1 MGCRASSREV
11 PPGVEDA
18 GERPK
23 AFYYGVKIRQRN
35 VWALPRFR
43 AGIVLAL
50 SLAMVLVGASEG
62 ALARSKKS
70 RSGGSSIAA
79 SIVVD
84 MNSGRVLQSRSPDVA
99 RYPASLTKMMTLYML
114 FTYMRASVIT
124 PDSELLVTPYA
135 ASQPPT
141 KLNLKPGSTIR
152 TRDAIGAL
160 VTLSANDV
168 AVTIAENLA
177 GTEGNF
183 ARMMTKKAQS
193 IGMMSTVF
201 RNASGLPNDEQVTT
215 ARDMAILA
223 TRLIRDFPEY
233 YDCFQTK
240 YFSYNGRRY
249 RNHNHLLFNYK
260 GTDGIKT
267 GYTRAAGFNLTAS
280 VQRGDKHLVAVV
292 LGGRTSAQRDAAMR
306 GLLDQTFP
314 KAVAAKAAAPYVAS
328 LDVAALP
335 KPTPKKQ
342 VFALASAG
350 PSAET
355 IRFGGQTVVPGVAPV
370 TPVTQTAA
378 TTAEGDADASDA
390 TGPFHVQVG
399 AYTSQAEANSRLGE
413 VQGKAANLL
422 DGHPPLS
429 MMFQKDDT
437 QWYRARFA
445 GFSQDDARSTC
456 AELKRMS
463 LDCIVMRAN

>member
-1 MGCRASSREV
+1 
-11 PPGVEDA
+11 
-18 GERPK
+18 
-23 AFYYGVKIRQRN
+23 VKIRQRN
-35 VWALPRFR
+35 VWALPRFG
-43 AGIVLAL
+43 AWL
-50 SLAMVLVGASEG
+50 VLVLSIALVVTGASEG
-62 ALARSKKS
+62 AWAKPRKS
-70 RSGGSSIAA
+70 RSSGSSIAA

-84 MNSGRVLQSRSPDVA
+84 MNSGRVLQSRSPDAA

-114 FTYMRASVIT
+114 FTYMRAGVIT

-135 ASQPPT
+135 ASQSPT

-168 AVTIAENLA
+168 AVTVAENLA

-223 TRLIRDFPEY
+223 QRLIRDFPEY

-240 YFSYNGRRY
+240 YFSYRGRRY
-249 RNHNHLLFNYK
+249 RNHNHLLFGYK

-267 GYTRAAGFNLTAS
+267 GFTRAAGFNLTAS
-280 VQRGDKHLVAVV
+280 VRRGDKHLVAVV
-292 LGGRTSAQRDAAMR
+292 LGGRTSSQRDAAMR
-306 GLLDQTFP
+306 RLLDQSFP
-314 KAVAAKAAAPYVAS
+314 KAIAAKPAAPYVAS
-328 LDVAALP
+328 LDVATP
-335 KPTPKKQ
+335 PRPTPKKQ
-342 VFALASAG
+342 VFALASTGAS
-350 PSAET
+350 PQT
-355 IRFGGQTVVPGVAPV
+355 MRFGNQSGAQAAT
-370 TPVTQTAA
+370 TPVTASRS
-378 TTAEGDADASDA
+378 TTAEGDTDATET

-399 AYTSQAEANSRLGE
+399 AYTSQAEATSRLGE
-413 VQGKAANLL
+413 VRGRAASLL

-429 MMFQKDDT
+429 TVFQKDDT

>member
-1 MGCRASSREV
+1 V
-11 PPGVEDA
+11 PPGVQDA

-23 AFYYGVKIRQRN
+23 AFYYGVNNRQRKF
-35 VWALPRFR
+35 WALPPFR
-43 AGIVLAL
+43 AWLVLAV
-50 SLAMVLVGASEG
+50 SLALVAMGASEG
-62 ALARSKKS
+62 ALAKPRKS
-70 RSGGSSIAA
+70 RSSGSSIAA

-84 MNSGRVLQSRSPDVA
+84 MNSGQVLQSQSPDTR

-114 FTYMRASVIT
+114 FTYMRAGVIT
-124 PDSELLVTPYA
+124 PDSDLLVTPYA
-135 ASQPPT
+135 ASQSPT

-168 AVTIAENLA
+168 AVTVAENLA

-183 ARMMTKKAQS
+183 ARMMTKKAQA

-223 TRLIRDFPEY
+223 QHLIRDFPEY

-249 RNHNHLLFNYK
+249 RNHNHLLFGYK

-292 LGGRTSAQRDAAMR
+292 LGGRTGAQRDAAMR
-306 GLLDQTFP
+306 RLLDQTFP
-314 KAVAAKAAAPYVAS
+314 KAIAAKQAAPYVAS
-328 LDVAALP
+328 LDVAAP
-335 KPTPKKQ
+335 PRPTPKKQ

-350 PSAET
+350 PSAQT
-355 IRFGGQTVVPGVAPV
+355 VRFGGQSEAQAAR
-370 TPVTQTAA
+370 TPVVASTA
-378 TTAEGDADASDA
+378 AEGDTDATEA

-399 AYTSQAEANSRLGE
+399 AYTTQAEATSRLGE
-413 VQGKAANLL
+413 VQGRAASLL
-422 DGHPPLS
+422 DGHPPVS

-445 GFSQDDARSTC
+445 GFSQDNARSTC